1 MKKTEYYIE
10 ALRDLENEVKSE
22 TRLINSL
29 CKMKKQ
35 LQSDGYDSVDA
46 LEKVISTWENRR
58 RTINETTTLIKDL
71 LGEKKK

>member
-10 ALRDLENEVKSE
+10 TLRDLENEVKSE

-29 CKMKKQ
+29 GKMKKQ

-58 RTINETTTLIKDL
+58 RTINETTSLIKDL